1 MIAICI
7 GTVGV
12 VLYTFFW
19 AWTVDSVEHAKEVNS
34 MDKTKHI
41 RMLFL
46 FGILL
51 NILILLVVGG
61 IFGAIHLHNEKVSKV
76 KTIIAEGYPDAV
88 DFETYGVSPIKGDFK
103 FSGRTYVF
111 EETENIHGKRVLYIS
126 EEGKES
132 MDSKIV
138 DLDD

>member
-1 MIAICI
+1 MLFFIH
-7 GTVGV
+7 
-12 VLYTFFW
+12 FFW

-41 RMLFL
+41 RKLFL

-76 KTIIAEGYPDAV
+76 K
-88 DFETYGVSPIKGDFK
+88 
-103 FSGRTYVF
+103 
-111 EETENIHGKRVLYIS
+111 L
-126 EEGKES
+126 
-132 MDSKIV
+132 
-138 DLDD
+138 

>member
-41 RMLFL
+41 RKLFL

-76 KTIIAEGYPDAV
+76 K
-88 DFETYGVSPIKGDFK
+88 
-103 FSGRTYVF
+103 
-111 EETENIHGKRVLYIS
+111 L
-126 EEGKES
+126 
-132 MDSKIV
+132 
-138 DLDD
+138 

>member
-51 NILILLVVGG
+51 NILILL
-61 IFGAIHLHNEKVSKV
+61 IYIICAMIETKV
-76 KTIIAEGYPDAV
+76 KVKQANEAI
-88 DFETYGVSPIKGDFK
+88 
-103 FSGRTYVF
+103 
-111 EETENIHGKRVLYIS
+111 YIMVRHRRS
-126 EEGKES
+126 
-132 MDSKIV
+132 
-138 DLDD
+138 

>member
-41 RMLFL
+41 RKLFL

-51 NILILLVVGG
+51 NILILLVVGR

-76 KTIIAEGYPDAV
+76 K
-88 DFETYGVSPIKGDFK
+88 
-103 FSGRTYVF
+103 
-111 EETENIHGKRVLYIS
+111 L
-126 EEGKES
+126 
-132 MDSKIV
+132 
-138 DLDD
+138 